1 MTCAG
6 GSGATPSRAA
16 AHPTKSQFAAQAH
29 DARELYRDLWP
40 ARACEGGKTTASGVK
55 ESTDTCCTC
64 FLSAA
69 FTPRHRGTNRG
80 SFGRSSGLNPE
91 QFMLERMGGASGNA
105 DGVTR

>member
-55 ESTDTCCTC
+55 ESTDTC
-64 FLSAA
+64 LHLL
-69 FTPRHRGTNRG
+69 PKRGVHSEAPWDESWEFRAL
-80 SFGRSSGLNPE
+80 FGFKP
-91 QFMLERMGGASGNA
+91 
-105 DGVTR
+105 